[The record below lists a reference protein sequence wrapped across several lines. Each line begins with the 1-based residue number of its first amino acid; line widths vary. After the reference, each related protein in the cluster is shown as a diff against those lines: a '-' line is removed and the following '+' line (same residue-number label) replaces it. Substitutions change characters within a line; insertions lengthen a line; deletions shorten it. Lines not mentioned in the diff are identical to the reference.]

1 MKQFFKLVC
10 VAFLLSLS
18 SCDPYQVITIDF
30 VNHASVPIKLSYAKE
45 PYSSPYDT
53 IYHELAVDSN
63 QKIAFLVFGF
73 GKKALSENI
82 PFLKFESSTK
92 SVCFEESD
100 EMKRLF
106 DKKMGFKYK
115 NKFII
120 TDSLFNCGNKH

>member
-1 MKQFFKLVC
+1 MKKFYC
-10 VAFLLSLS
+10 FLIAGLCLSLS
-18 SCDPYQVITIDF
+18 SCDPYQVVTIDF
-30 VNHASVPIKLSYAKE
+30 VNHASVPIKLSYTKV
-45 PYSSPYDT
+45 PYSIPYDT
-53 IYHELAVDSN
+53 ICHELAVDSN

-100 EMKRLF
+100 EIKRLF

-115 NKFII
+115 NKFLI
-120 TDSLFNCGNKH
+120 TDSLFNCAK